1 MFIVFFTTR
10 ILNSFVVAIF
20 SIEARDIDIM
30 VCCLVPKSC
39 SKPISYAEFFPVFLH
54 FMYVSMYLLEL
65 HPEYF
70 SLVKYSLEDLS

>member
-20 SIEARDIDIM
+20 STEARDIDIV
-30 VCCLVPKSC
+30 VCCLVPESS
-39 SKPISYAEFFPVFLH
+39 SKPVSYAEFFPVFLH

-65 HPEYF
+65 RPEYF
-70 SLVKYSLEDLS
+70 SLVK